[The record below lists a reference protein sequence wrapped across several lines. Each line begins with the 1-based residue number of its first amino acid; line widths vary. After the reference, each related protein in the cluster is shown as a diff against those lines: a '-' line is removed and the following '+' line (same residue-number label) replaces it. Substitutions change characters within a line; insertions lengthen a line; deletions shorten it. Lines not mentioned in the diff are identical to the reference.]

1 MSERR
6 GIRVTGSDLGV
17 SAALPLTALIDV
29 IFLVV
34 IFFMINAAFA
44 VTSQIPVDLP
54 DEPGDAVSGNRSVVV
69 TIDAAGLIYVDE
81 QPVYLEELEELVAVL
96 SDRREQ
102 DPDLAVFVNAAAALP
117 YENLIDVLGAVRN
130 AGIRALSLVTDPAS
144 TP

>member
-6 GIRVTGSDLGV
+6 GIRVTGSDLGA

-44 VTSQIPVDLP
+44 VTSQIPVELP
-54 DEPGDAVSGNRSVVV
+54 DEPGDAISGSRAVVV
-69 TIDAAGLIYVDE
+69 TIDAAGLIYVNE
-81 QPVYLEELEELVAVL
+81 QPVYVEELVDVL
-96 SDRREQ
+96 GARREQ
-102 DPDLAVFVNAAAALP
+102 DPDLAVFVSADAALP
-117 YENLIDVLGAVRN
+117 YQILIDVLGAVR
-130 AGIRALSLVTDPAS
+130 ASGVTALSLVTDPAS

>member
-6 GIRVTGSDLGV
+6 SIRVTGSDLGS

-44 VTSQIPVDLP
+44 VTSQISVDLP
-54 DEPGDAVSGNRSVVV
+54 DETGDAVSSRGEFVVV
-69 TIDAAGLIYVDE
+69 TVDEAGLIYVDE
-81 QPVYLEELEELVAVL
+81 RPVFVEELAAVL
-96 SDRREQ
+96 GARREQ
-102 DPDLAVFVNAAAALP
+102 DPDLAVFVKADAALP
-117 YENLIDVLGAVRN
+117 YQNLIDVLGAVSD
-130 AGIRALSLVTDPAS
+130 AGITGLSLVTDPAR

>member
-54 DEPGDAVSGNRSVVV
+54 DEPGDAASGNRATIVVV

-81 QPVYLEELEELVAVL
+81 QPVYPEELVAVL

-102 DPDLAVFVNAAAALP
+102 DPDLAVFVSADAALP
-117 YENLIDVLGAVRN
+117 YQNLIDVLGAVRN

-144 TP
+144 SP

>member
-1 MSERR
+1 VSERR

-69 TIDAAGLIYVDE
+69 TIDAAGLIYVNE
-81 QPVYLEELEELVAVL
+81 QPVYLEELVAVL

-102 DPDLAVFVNAAAALP
+102 DPDLAVFVSADAALP
-117 YENLIDVLGAVRN
+117 YQNLIDVLGAVRN

-144 TP
+144 TS

>member
-69 TIDAAGLIYVDE
+69 TIDAAGLIYVNE
-81 QPVYLEELEELVAVL
+81 QPVYLEELVAVL

-102 DPDLAVFVNAAAALP
+102 DPDLAVFVSADAALP
-117 YENLIDVLGAVRN
+117 YQNLIDVLGAVRN

>member
-69 TIDAAGLIYVDE
+69 TIDAAGLIYVNE
-81 QPVYLEELEELVAVL
+81 QPVYLEELVAVL

-102 DPDLAVFVNAAAALP
+102 DPDLAVFVIADAALP
-117 YENLIDVLGAVRN
+117 FENLIDVLGAARN

-144 TP
+144 TS

>member
-1 MSERR
+1 MSDRR

-69 TIDAAGLIYVDE
+69 TIDAAGLIYVNE
-81 QPVYLEELEELVAVL
+81 QPVYLEELVAVL

-102 DPDLAVFVNAAAALP
+102 DPDLAVFVSADAALP
-117 YENLIDVLGAVRN
+117 YQNLIDVLGAVRN

-144 TP
+144 TS

>member
-69 TIDAAGLIYVDE
+69 TIDAAGLIYVNE
-81 QPVYLEELEELVAVL
+81 QPVYLEELVAVL

-102 DPDLAVFVNAAAALP
+102 DPDLAVFVSADAALP
-117 YENLIDVLGAVRN
+117 YQNLIDVLGAVRN

-144 TP
+144 TS